1 MDTMDTLIP
10 DRSARWRRA
19 LLLPGE
25 TDLVQ
30 SSLRELAEYF
40 ALSSEAARQAC
51 ERALADSRREWEAS
65 PRRTPEQVLDFY
77 RSTRSYIF
85 EHIWWHATDVETNSG
100 NIAILDCALGQRRRD
115 YLDFGSGVG
124 ANAILFAQHGM
135 SVTLADVSQ
144 TMLAF
149 ARWRL
154 ARRGLQAA
162 FIDLNQ
168 QGLPKSR
175 FDVVTAV
182 DVFEHLARPGV
193 EIARLAASLRTGGL
207 MVFNDGTG
215 PDPERPMHIVS
226 NLYPILRAFRRNGL
240 READPV
246 AAEVVRQIGF
256 RVVTKREQ
264 SFLSCLVWA
273 LFDAGRYGRP
283 GLLASGVLRRLRTLR
298 PHATHSER
306 P

>member
-1 MDTMDTLIP
+1 MLIV

-40 ALSSEAARQAC
+40 ALSPEAARQAC

-77 RSTRSYIF
+77 RGTRGYIF
-85 EHIWWHATDVETNSG
+85 EHVWWHATDVETNSG
-100 NIAILDCALGQRRRD
+100 NIAILDYALRHRRRD

-124 ANAILFAQHGM
+124 ANAILFAQYGM

-162 FIDLNQ
+162 FLDLNQ
-168 QGLPKSR
+168 QMLPESR
-175 FDVVTAV
+175 FDLVTAV

-193 EIARLAASLRTGGL
+193 EIARLAGSLRAGGL

-215 PDPERPMHIVS
+215 SDPERPMHIVP
-226 NLYPILRAFRRNGL
+226 NLYPILRALRRNGL
-240 READPV
+240 RETDSSTAGT
-246 AAEVVRQIGF
+246 VRELGF
-256 RVVTKREQ
+256 RAVTKREQ
-264 SFLSCLVWA
+264 SLLSCLVWA
-273 LFDAGRYGRP
+273 LFDAVRYGRL
-283 GLLASGVLRRLRTLR
+283 GLLASAVLRRLRALR
-298 PHATHSER
+298 PHPAYNQR